1 MVTMAGYA
9 EGPAEMAE
17 HISLKGLV
25 SQCVDLA
32 QRAGELIRAVSDNKS
47 ECGIGT
53 HDKGLGTGNFDPQ
66 TLADRQAQRCI
77 VENLR
82 AIYGSQLRIV
92 GEEGELGVEAD
103 GEEIVIRRPSETLLD
118 QEWPGDLRLPLAELC
133 VWVDPLDGTKE
144 FTQGRYEYVS
154 TLIGISQNG
163 HPVAGVI
170 SEPYSQ
176 GQPGPGRLLW
186 GCCLRDSKGTVPGVH
201 VLGDPHWRRP
211 TRPPGRCVAV
221 ISRSRA
227 SGEVGDA
234 LQRLTEPGTAP
245 KEGTEGEDL
254 STPVEL
260 GDLPLI
266 TGTQQVGGAGHKVAR
281 VVDGAAD
288 LWLFPR
294 GGTSRWD
301 SCAAEAML
309 EACGGALRNRFG
321 QRIFY
326 DPDGTMENSE
336 GVLAAAS
343 VGILSAAAQVCGTL
357 DVARDL
363 QDRPLSREWLE
374 GALQLPSGHLKAFTV
389 TSCQRSGQCCD
400 LRLALRYAGAQD
412 GLPTTLSFK
421 RSWEKSMEPRI
432 FEKFGDR
439 LLQGAG
445 VRLPR
450 VFCNMSRE
458 TEADGSSAT
467 SILLMEDLSA
477 APFRRCTNSLDDLKL
492 ATTALAQFHAATMGE
507 KDFLA
512 ELSKEGFVAENL
524 TQAALDSWQ
533 EIVKLV
539 AETPEEAA
547 RWSIEIADLV
557 SGLASCAKAT
567 ATQPGSEALCLIH
580 GDFRSDHVIIEGKEV
595 ILMAFS
601 HAKVAT
607 PALDLASLVT
617 SSQSFASLNQ
627 LLDLY
632 CQLLPAQSMAELRQS
647 VRLACLQL
655 ALKPMEVKPPLD
667 SRKLRLWVDFLWT
680 LLNEMDAR

>member
-1 MVTMAGYA
+1 MQIFQTALA
-9 EGPAEMAE
+9 LHKLQAIA
-17 HISLKGLV
+17 SK
-25 SQCVDLA
+25 DLT
-32 QRAGELIRAVSDNKS
+32 S
-47 ECGIGT
+47 
-53 HDKGLGTGNFDPQ
+53 P
-66 TLADRQAQRCI
+66 
-77 VENLR
+77 
-82 AIYGSQLRIV
+82 
-92 GEEGELGVEAD
+92 
-103 GEEIVIRRPSETLLD
+103 
-118 QEWPGDLRLPLAELC
+118 
-133 VWVDPLDGTKE
+133 
-144 FTQGRYEYVS
+144 FT
-154 TLIGISQNG
+154 
-163 HPVAGVI
+163 
-170 SEPYSQ
+170 
-176 GQPGPGRLLW
+176 
-186 GCCLRDSKGTVPGVH
+186 
-201 VLGDPHWRRP
+201 
-211 TRPPGRCVAV
+211 
-221 ISRSRA
+221 
-227 SGEVGDA
+227 
-234 LQRLTEPGTAP
+234 
-245 KEGTEGEDL
+245 GEDL

-326 DPDGTMENSE
+326 DPDGR
-336 GVLAAAS
+336 VLAAAT

-363 QDRPLSREWLE
+363 QNRPLSREWLE
-374 GALQLPSGHLKAFTV
+374 GALQLTSGHLKAFSV
-389 TSCQRSGQCCD
+389 TSCQRRSQCCD
-400 LRLALRYAGAQD
+400 LRLALRYAGPED

-421 RSWEKSMEPRI
+421 RSWEKSMEPRV

-439 LLQGAG
+439 LPQAAG

-450 VFCNMSRE
+450 IFRNMSLE
-458 TEADGSSAT
+458 SEADGSSAT
-467 SILLMEDLSA
+467 SILLMEDFSA

-492 ATTALAQFHAATMGE
+492 ATTALARFHAATMGD

-512 ELSKEGFVAENL
+512 EFSKDVLFVAEDL
-524 TQAALDSWQ
+524 TQAVLDSWQ
-533 EIVKLV
+533 EVVKTA
-539 AETPEEAA
+539 AETPEEAD

-557 SGLASCAKAT
+557 SSVASCVAKAT

-580 GDFRSDHVIIEGKEV
+580 GDFRSDHVIIQGKEV
-595 ILMAFS
+595 IVMTFN

-617 SSQSFASLNQ
+617 SSQSFASLDQ

-632 CQLLPAQSMAELRQS
+632 YQVFPKAAQSIAELRQS
-647 VRLACLQL
+647 VRVACLQL
-655 ALKPMEVKPPLD
+655 ALKPLEVKPLPLD
-667 SRKLRLWVDFLWT
+667 SPKLRAWAHFLRS

>member
-1 MVTMAGYA
+1 
-9 EGPAEMAE
+9 
-17 HISLKGLV
+17 
-25 SQCVDLA
+25 
-32 QRAGELIRAVSDNKS
+32 
-47 ECGIGT
+47 
-53 HDKGLGTGNFDPQ
+53 
-66 TLADRQAQRCI
+66 
-77 VENLR
+77 
-82 AIYGSQLRIV
+82 
-92 GEEGELGVEAD
+92 
-103 GEEIVIRRPSETLLD
+103 
-118 QEWPGDLRLPLAELC
+118 
-133 VWVDPLDGTKE
+133 
-144 FTQGRYEYVS
+144 
-154 TLIGISQNG
+154 
-163 HPVAGVI
+163 
-170 SEPYSQ
+170 
-176 GQPGPGRLLW
+176 
-186 GCCLRDSKGTVPGVH
+186 
-201 VLGDPHWRRP
+201 
-211 TRPPGRCVAV
+211 
-221 ISRSRA
+221 
-227 SGEVGDA
+227 
-234 LQRLTEPGTAP
+234 
-245 KEGTEGEDL
+245 
-254 STPVEL
+254 
-260 GDLPLI
+260 
-266 TGTQQVGGAGHKVAR
+266 
-281 VVDGAAD
+281 
-288 LWLFPR
+288 
-294 GGTSRWD
+294 
-301 SCAAEAML
+301 
-309 EACGGALRNRFG
+309 
-321 QRIFY
+321 
-326 DPDGTMENSE
+326 
-336 GVLAAAS
+336 
-343 VGILSAAAQVCGTL
+343 L